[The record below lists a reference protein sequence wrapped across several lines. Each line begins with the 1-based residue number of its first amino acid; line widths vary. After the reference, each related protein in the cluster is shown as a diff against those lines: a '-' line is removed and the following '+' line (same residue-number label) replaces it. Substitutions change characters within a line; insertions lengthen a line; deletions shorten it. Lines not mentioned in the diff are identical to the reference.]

1 MFNENDN
8 KYTNINNMQNSIMD
22 VVETTKMGTQELIDQ
37 QLTDYVPKQDSA
49 MMQQV
54 VNPNSQISD
63 LKKFMVPRKPRMIIR
78 EFNKKIGRNDPCP
91 CGSGKKY
98 KNCCLSSGEYE
109 NKIELTKEQEMK
121 VRYHE
126 AQPHEF
132 KNSL

>member
-1 MFNENDN
+1 MENN
-8 KYTNINNMQNSIMD
+8 QSIMD
-22 VVETTKMGTQELIDQ
+22 VVETTKINEQEYASQ
-37 QLTDYVPKQDSA
+37 QNAS

-54 VNPNSQISD
+54 VDPNSQVRNI
-63 LKKFMVPRKPRMIIR
+63 KQFMVPRKPRMIIR
-78 EFNKKIGRNDPCP
+78 EFDKKISRNDPCP

-98 KNCCLSSGEYE
+98 KKCCLASGEYE
-109 NKIELTKEQEMK
+109 NRIELTKEQEMK

>member
-1 MFNENDN
+1 M
-8 KYTNINNMQNSIMD
+8 NNMEKSIMD
-22 VVETTKMGTQELIDQ
+22 VVETTKMGTQEMIDQ
-37 QLTDYVPKQDSA
+37 QLSNYADKQDAS

-54 VNPNSQISD
+54 VDPNSQNAN
-63 LKKFMVPRKPRMIIR
+63 LKQFMVPRKPRTIIR
-78 EFNKKIGRNDPCP
+78 EFNKKIGRNEPCP

-98 KNCCLSSGEYE
+98 KNCCLASGEYE
-109 NKIELTKEQEMK
+109 NRIELTKEQAMK